1 MANNLYRK
9 QKRQYSIDNGATW
22 KDVVPLVYR
31 VGELIEEDSNCN
43 AEEGTIQYRWHIYDI
58 KEQYTCDTTTYT
70 KYNLELLQYSYDGI
84 NWENTTETRRG
95 NQKEENSFDC
105 GYIAYEY
112 RDVEYF
118 SGDST
123 TWICDT
129 ETFSKYKKKVKMY
142 SNNGATWT
150 KVIPEDA
157 IKGDLIEE
165 KSCDCGYYEF
175 RWDVVEY
182 KEDDSS
188 TWICGDDHNKYKKE
202 INQVKCGINGE
213 WENTDPYEER
223 KGDLIEEK
231 TCDCGYYEYRWYT
244 VPYDSGNSETWLC
257 SDDYDKYEKEVYQ
270 VKCGINGEW
279 GNTDP
284 YEERFGNLIEEK
296 TCDCGYYEYRWY
308 TVPYDSENEDTW
320 LCDEEFIK
328 YEKEVYQV
336 KCGINGEWENV
347 DPYEER
353 KGEIIEINSCDCG
366 YKEYRWD
373 LLPTDE
379 YYHCEEDS
387 FKSFAME
394 VYQIGCGDEWEN
406 VEPFTTRV
414 TDQIIECF
422 STGCGM
428 SSNEIELSL
437 DDSNNNDYILEL
449 IYTDNDCDITGYY
462 PTIQTNGQGKI
473 KVNINDILP
482 CEFSGVKLGNLK
494 YSYDNNMTTYP
505 SVIGIDK
512 WFDTTYCTTFYG
524 MFEKNRQYNLQYINT
539 ENIKTDNAI
548 TLNTM
553 FQGCSGLTS
562 LDINHFNTSK
572 VTDMSYMFDGCSS
585 LTSLDLSGWNTT
597 NVYDMGG
604 MFYGC
609 SSLTSLDLSG
619 WDFSKIG
626 LDYDNCNYT
635 IPQRGNIDEMFWNLK
650 DCYINLQN
658 TTYDLNNFI
667 LTSSASRPFSG
678 CTNITLDLSG
688 IDSAIVAL
696 WERMIGC
703 NETVKIITDTEVN
716 NSGYTLSCYINSYD
730 SPNSA
735 STKVRVNNELI
746 ELENYIVSNTNKNS
760 ATSLATIDLTDYA
773 PITSLKFSD
782 ITSPYYGIFS
792 IVSFPDT
799 TNITDMSYMFRNT
812 SCMKNIP
819 YKMFNSIE
827 NVVDMSYF
835 ASGKTFIEVDLSY
848 LTAPNL
854 KNVQYMFFSS
864 TMLENVN
871 LSGWNCSVEEVSG
884 MFYGCTNLKTINLST
899 WDLSN
904 AEASNTYMLYNC
916 PSLETIILN
925 DVNCDTYKFI
935 KRRLE
940 IEGLEN
946 QVTIITN
953 IDLEECYNIN
963 NNNII
968 LKYNEGFNDNVSLSI
983 GYDTIMLDK
992 VETTDGM
999 YYTTNYNGAPTTLQ
1013 SIFYSARQLNE
1024 IVKFEIN
1031 KSKVTNMKSAF
1042 YGCSSLTNLDLSGWG
1057 LYSLTN
1063 MAEMFS
1069 GCSGLTSLNLSN
1081 LDTTNVTDMEKT
1093 FSGCSSLTTLD
1104 INHFNTSNLLSTK
1117 NAFYGC
1123 SGLTSLD
1130 LSGWNTSKVFEIS
1143 YMFYGCSNLT
1153 TINLSGWDMSKV
1165 KNMNYVFSECTSL
1178 NKIILGNVSQYDYN
1192 KIKTALDNSYLS
1204 NEVTIEYTIV

>member
-175 RWDVVEY
+175 SWDVVEY

-202 INQVKCGINGE
+202 IN
-213 WENTDPYEER
+213 
-223 KGDLIEEK
+223 
-231 TCDCGYYEYRWYT
+231 
-244 VPYDSGNSETWLC
+244 
-257 SDDYDKYEKEVYQ
+257 
-270 VKCGINGEW
+270 
-279 GNTDP
+279 
-284 YEERFGNLIEEK
+284 
-296 TCDCGYYEYRWY
+296 
-308 TVPYDSENEDTW
+308 
-320 LCDEEFIK
+320 
-328 YEKEVYQV
+328 QV

-379 YYHCEEDS
+379 YYHCEEGS

-437 DDSNNNDYILEL
+437 DDSNNNDYKLEL
-449 IYTDNDCDITGYY
+449 VYTNSDCDITGYY

-482 CEFSGVKLGNLK
+482 CKFSGVKLGNLK
-494 YSYDNNMTTYP
+494 YSYDDNMTTYP

-524 MFEKNRQYNLQYINT
+524 MFDRDTMGRQYNLQYINT

-548 TLNTM
+548 TLDT
-553 FQGCSGLTS
+553 
-562 LDINHFNTSK
+562 
-572 VTDMSYMFDGCSS
+572 
-585 LTSLDLSGWNTT
+585 
-597 NVYDMGG
+597 

-609 SSLTSLDLSG
+609 SGLTSLDLSG

-635 IPQRGNIDEMFWNLK
+635 IPQRGNINKMFWNLK

-658 TTYDLNNFI
+658 TTYDLNNFTV
-667 LTSSASRPFSG
+667 TSKASIPFSG

-696 WERMIGC
+696 WKNMIG
-703 NETVKIITDTEVN
+703 NNNTVKIITDTEVN
-716 NSGYTLSCYINSYD
+716 NSGY
-730 SPNSA
+730 
-735 STKVRVNNELI
+735 
-746 ELENYIVSNTNKNS
+746 
-760 ATSLATIDLTDYA
+760 
-773 PITSLKFSD
+773 
-782 ITSPYYGIFS
+782 
-792 IVSFPDT
+792 
-799 TNITDMSYMFRNT
+799 
-812 SCMKNIP
+812 
-819 YKMFNSIE
+819 
-827 NVVDMSYF
+827 
-835 ASGKTFIEVDLSY
+835 
-848 LTAPNL
+848 
-854 KNVQYMFFSS
+854 
-864 TMLENVN
+864 
-871 LSGWNCSVEEVSG
+871 
-884 MFYGCTNLKTINLST
+884 
-899 WDLSN
+899 
-904 AEASNTYMLYNC
+904 
-916 PSLETIILN
+916 
-925 DVNCDTYKFI
+925 
-935 KRRLE
+935 
-940 IEGLEN
+940 
-946 QVTIITN
+946 
-953 IDLEECYNIN
+953 
-963 NNNII
+963 
-968 LKYNEGFNDNVSLSI
+968 
-983 GYDTIMLDK
+983 
-992 VETTDGM
+992 
-999 YYTTNYNGAPTTLQ
+999 
-1013 SIFYSARQLNE
+1013 
-1024 IVKFEIN
+1024 
-1031 KSKVTNMKSAF
+1031 
-1042 YGCSSLTNLDLSGWG
+1042 
-1057 LYSLTN
+1057 
-1063 MAEMFS
+1063 
-1069 GCSGLTSLNLSN
+1069 
-1081 LDTTNVTDMEKT
+1081 
-1093 FSGCSSLTTLD
+1093 
-1104 INHFNTSNLLSTK
+1104 
-1117 NAFYGC
+1117 
-1123 SGLTSLD
+1123 
-1130 LSGWNTSKVFEIS
+1130 
-1143 YMFYGCSNLT
+1143 
-1153 TINLSGWDMSKV
+1153 
-1165 KNMNYVFSECTSL
+1165 
-1178 NKIILGNVSQYDYN
+1178 
-1192 KIKTALDNSYLS
+1192 
-1204 NEVTIEYTIV
+1204 